1 MTGDASASLC
11 LVLPGRGSGQ
21 TPDTFQK
28 LSCQS
33 ACDGQTQAETAVGL
47 REARVSK
54 SRWLGVSQGQAGLE
68 PEGARCP
75 GQESISEAEGQAQG
89 WTPASLGR
97 GGRGGWG
104 VQRHAVEVVSGP

>member
-1 MTGDASASLC
+1 MPRLPCAWSFQDVGQDKLRTPFRSSAVSRH
-11 LVLPGRGSGQ
+11 V
-21 TPDTFQK
+21 
-28 LSCQS
+28 
-33 ACDGQTQAETAVGL
+33 TAVGL

-97 GGRGGWG
+97 GGRWGG